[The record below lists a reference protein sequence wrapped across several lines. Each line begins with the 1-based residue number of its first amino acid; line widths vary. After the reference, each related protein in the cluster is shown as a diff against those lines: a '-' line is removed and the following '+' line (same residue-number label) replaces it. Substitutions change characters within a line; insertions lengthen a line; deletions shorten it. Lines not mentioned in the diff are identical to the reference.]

1 MVKSVLKSFL
11 NPTHAFLLTSIFL
24 AVTFASESL
33 KAQSIVKLKAKKEE
47 AAVYLKP
54 DFDAKVIYLLPKDK
68 VVVGTRSTVEGL
80 NGLGLFH
87 KVKLSDKIYG
97 YMLDTEVQITNSA
110 VTQKKNPKNGIKKKA
125 L

>member
-1 MVKSVLKSFL
+1 MKSALKSFFIDTYFL
-11 NPTHAFLLTSIFL
+11 AFICGLLFIFLLP
-24 AVTFASESL
+24 VTAQ
-33 KAQSIVKLKAKKEE
+33 AQSIVKLKAKKEE

-87 KVKLSDKIYG
+87 KVKLSDKVYG
-97 YMLDTEVQITNSA
+97 YMLDTEVQITKGQA
-110 VTQKKNPKNGIKKKA
+110 PQKKNQKKGLKKKV